1 MERECKVGEKHLDF
15 GDDIGWSDD
24 CQRYE
29 IGKEKSVTITTTLSR
44 HLHPVLTMNHSMR
57 PEEFARQR
65 LLTVAEGLV
74 VPSPQSTEDLRGDSE
89 ASNIFRVKQSSRI
102 LDPDLES
109 LADVRLLCVRWMQKE
124 AVHAV
129 GKEGMGTSIDIFDKY
144 LCLAGKKL
152 INNSEEI
159 RKVAAACVVI
169 ASKIHSRRSA
179 HNYFGIIPWVNET
192 ELENVER
199 MVLETIQ
206 YEINL
211 HNTPIILLEL
221 LILSCPKLQACPV
234 SQKEAILQVAEKRV
248 QLFQLSLQSMKFLPL
263 VTSLS
268 ALYSVC
274 GPMNINPDW
283 MSIPTL
289 DALVNALKSSIE
301 DCWREFLLNSQRI
314 FAYRGTS
321 SSLDTLN
328 DDLITQIGMKNED
341 SYGDSQVHSRKHRG
355 SPDSVSKFAYSSDI

>member
-1 MERECKVGEKHLDF
+1 MRLGRKGESQLQ
-15 GDDIGWSDD
+15 SL
-24 CQRYE
+24 
-29 IGKEKSVTITTTLSR
+29 TLSR
-44 HLHPVLTMNHSMR
+44 HPHSTLTMYHSMR
-57 PEEFARQR
+57 PGEFARQR
-65 LLTVAEGLV
+65 LLTVIEGLV
-74 VPSPQSTEDLRGDSE
+74 VPSPDSTEDLRSDSE
-89 ASNIFRVKQSSRI
+89 ASNIFHVQQSSRI

-124 AVHAV
+124 GVHAV

-144 LCLAGKKL
+144 ICLAGKKL
-152 INNSEEI
+152 INNSQEI

-169 ASKIHSRRSA
+169 ASKIHSIRTA
-179 HNYFGIIPWVNET
+179 HNYFDIIPWVNDT

-206 YEINL
+206 YDINL

-234 SQKEAILQVAEKRV
+234 SQKEAILQIAEKRV
-248 QLFQLSLQSMKFLPL
+248 QLFQLSFQSMRFLPL
-263 VTSLS
+263 VISLS

-283 MSIPTL
+283 MSIPMLT
-289 DALVNALKSSIE
+289 ALVNALKPSIE

-314 FAYRGTS
+314 FTHRGVST
-321 SSLDTLN
+321 SLDTLN
-328 DDLITQIGMKNED
+328 EDLITQICMKNED
-341 SYGDSQVHSRKHRG
+341 SHEDLQACSRKHRS
-355 SPDSVSKFAYSSDI
+355 SPDSVSKLAYSSDV